1 MLALFKLIPLLL
13 PRVNEALPLR
23 VPPFKIMLSASK
35 VPGFAPRL
43 SLEETLIVP
52 DVIVVDPE
60 YVLVPDKVKIL
71 ELEVDFVSAP
81 VPTNYS

>member
-1 MLALFKLIPLLL
+1 
-13 PRVNEALPLR
+13 
-23 VPPFKIMLSASK
+23 MLSASK

-60 YVLVPDKVKIL
+60 YVLVPDKVKVL
-71 ELEVDFVSAP
+71 EPSFTKRPDPLITPDNVWSEEDV
-81 VPTNYS
+81 

>member
-1 MLALFKLIPLLL
+1 MLF
-13 PRVNEALPLR
+13 
-23 VPPFKIMLSASK
+23 ASK

-81 VPTNYS
+81 VPLITPDNVWSEEDV